1 MEALENQIQETLA
14 GCEWTPEGKYSVFGQ
29 YDKEFYLGR
38 KEGFEHKY
46 RLLWSIAH
54 VLEPEKIVELGSH
67 AGAGADAMMLGAPE
81 AFYVGYDL
89 FGVHDEPEYY
99 WDPKSRLEEMMEA
112 RGRVWEEKWR
122 IHQADLRGLS
132 EVESGDLLVVD
143 AQHDRISALLDT
155 KLALDASTRW
165 ILIDD
170 YYGEGVRQGVED
182 FMAMFGPRIKGQA
195 FLDQINGYMLLEV
208 YE

>member
-1 MEALENQIQETLA
+1 MEALEKQIQETLA
-14 GCEWTPEGKYSVFGQ
+14 GCDWKPEGKYSVFGQ
-29 YDKEFYLGR
+29 YDKEFYLER
-38 KEGFEHKY
+38 KDAFEHKY
-46 RLLWSIAH
+46 RLLWSISR

-67 AGAGADAMMLGAPE
+67 AGAGADAMMLGAPS

-112 RGRVWEEKWR
+112 RGRIWGEEWS
-122 IHQADLRGLS
+122 IHQADLRSLS

-170 YYGEGVRQGVED
+170 YYGEGVKLGVDD
-182 FMAMFGPRIKGQA
+182 FMAMFRHKVKGRLL
-195 FLDQINGYMLLEV
+195 LDQINGYMLLDV
-208 YE
+208 S